1 MWSRSRSASAWRS
14 HERGRAPEAHRRR
27 AGCLARGPRDPRRHA
42 AQRLHGRALSRDRR
56 RQGRA
61 DRVRRR
67 ARGYGRAA
75 HDGARRDGQGPR
87 SRLHRPPRPPRPCH
101 DPLGARALRPAPRDD
116 ERLRRHAPA
125 PGAGR
130 RARVPPRRRRAHG
143 GAAQVLLDDPASRAV
158 PHGGRGAPLPLPRP
172 REGTRASPRGG
183 DRRGDALAGRMVR
196 QPGPAPAP
204 GAGARL
210 APHAHL
216 RRLDAGV
223 PARPR
228 LRGSPDPRRP
238 RARCGAGRRLPDG
251 HAEPGDLLRSRWR
264 PRRDRARPLRRRLPA
279 RRPCRASARRRRRTR
294 PARRLPR
301 PAARARGR
309 APVVAHLHLARGPAH
324 RRLAGPRRRL
334 RAPGEG
340 PVSGDPLRER
350 GDHAARGTSAR
361 SGRPPRGP
369 PRPRRALGGARD
381 RRGLCR
387 PARRPGRD
395 DPHRLQHRGARPE
408 PRGAGARGEP
418 PPRAPRRRRRRRRD
432 AGRPRAAA
440 AARRDHDPRLRRRR
454 RRAGRGA
461 PRGARRARLLA
472 PRAPLHAVLPLRGF
486 PARRAAYAA
495 RRVGRQA
502 ESAPPAVAAF
512 VAGATST
519 ETTEGGLR
527 EVRRQ
532 RRLALGVLLGACA
545 LAALAFPLRSSWWGG
560 WILAIAEAGIVGGLA
575 DWFAVTA
582 LFRHPLRL
590 PIPHTALI
598 PANWE
603 LMAARVG
610 TMVGNRVLTREYVTQ
625 EIERVDLAAL
635 LARGAERVTRQDL
648 ERLTLTL
655 GRWVAGQLTPRV
667 AGDLAVRL
675 HALLVGRPA
684 APMLASALEVARRH
698 GWDQRAVTALAQALG
713 EALDRPALREV
724 VGEVVDDVLARYR
737 ERMGA
742 YPRFWMSVASLL
754 GLIDRERVIAALHGG
769 LRRVAD
775 DPEHP
780 VRQRLADPLAR
791 LPDPP
796 RPDPGLA
803 ERVEAAKRDLLAAPA
818 TVRVL
823 EDAATALHA
832 ALVADLAG
840 PRSETAAWVV
850 ERLERARRAPVSAA
864 ALRRGGGLYAIHLP
878 LRLL

>member
-196 QPGPAPAP
+196 QPGPRAQG

-238 RARCGAGRRLPDG
+238 RARCGAGRRLPHG
-251 HAEPGDLLRSRWR
+251 HAEPGALLRPRWR

-294 PARRLPR
+294 AARRLRR

-309 APVVAHLHLARGPAH
+309 APVVAHLHVARGPAH
-324 RRLAGPRRRL
+324 RRLASPRRRL

-340 PVSGDPLRER
+340 PLPGDPPRER
-350 GDHAARGTSAR
+350 GDHPARGTSAR
-361 SGRPPRGP
+361 SGRSPRGP

-387 PARRPGRD
+387 PTRRPGRD
-395 DPHRLQHRGARPE
+395 DQHRLQHRGARPE
-408 PRGAGARGEP
+408 PRGDGARGEP
-418 PPRAPRRRRRRRRD
+418 PPRAPRRRRGRRRD

-440 AARRDHDPRLRRRR
+440 AARGDHDARLRRRR

-486 PARRAAYAA
+486 PARRPADAA
-495 RRVGRQA
+495 RCVGRQA

-512 VAGATST
+512 VAGA

-582 LFRHPLRL
+582 IFRRPLGL

-610 TMVGNRVLTREYVTQ
+610 TMVGSRVLTKEYVAQ
-625 EIERVDLAAL
+625 EVARVDVASMI
-635 LARGAERVTRQDL
+635 ARAV
-648 ERLTLTL
+648 ERLTTRDLDTATREL
-655 GRWVAGQLTPRV
+655 ARWLAAELSPKA
-667 AGDLAVRL
+667 AGDLVTRL
-675 HALLVGRPA
+675 RDLLLDRPLAPALA
-684 APMLASALEVARRH
+684 AALELARRH
-698 GWDQRAVTALAQALG
+698 GWDQRGATALAGAVA
-713 EALDRPALREV
+713 EALDRPAFRST
-724 VGEVVDDVLARYR
+724 VGELGSDLRARYR
-737 ERMGA
+737 ERMGTS
-742 YPRFWMSVASLL
+742 PRFWLGVASLL
-754 GLIDRERVIAALHGG
+754 GLIDRDPVLAAIQTG
-769 LRRVAD
+769 LRQVVR
-775 DPEHP
+775 DPDHP
-780 VRQRLADPLAR
+780 LRQRPAEAVGDLPARLRADPRLA
-791 LPDPP
+791 
-796 RPDPGLA
+796 A
-803 ERVEAAKRDLLAAPA
+803 RVEAAKRDLLATPVA
-818 TVRVL
+818 TRVL
-823 EDAATALHA
+823 EDAAA
-832 ALVADLAG
+832 ALQRELLADLDP
-840 PRSETAAWVV
+840 PRLQIRVWIV
-850 ERLERARRAPVSAA
+850 ERLARAPPGPA
-864 ALRRGGGLYAIHLP
+864 GG
-878 LRLL
+878 